1 MRAFK
6 WIPRGSDKLSM
17 DIFLSSS
24 RFRVKIKL
32 QTHDYHTNDFFY
44 HHHMQPIAFGRVTK
58 LNKCQGVNLEL
69 FSQRLQEYWSSRVKW
84 DLLCEGWSTSY
95 AATPMVKRTSL
106 STLLSIYSVL
116 FLNTSKFYHTLYSCI
131 GAIEKVLCPLQICH
145 TSMHLYLHKGN
156 FFSSDRPIHREGL
169 QSIQIC
175 HTFSQCQYIVVTLP
189 SITEKCPITVPI

>member
-17 DIFLSSS
+17 DIFFSSS

-69 FSQRLQEYWSSRVKW
+69 FSQRLQEYWSSRLKW

-95 AATPMVKRTSL
+95 ATTPAAEKDLSVHTFVDIFSFVPEYPWILSHFVELYRCHWKGSL
-106 STLLSIYSVL
+106 SSTNMSHFYSSV
-116 FLNTSKFYHTLYSCI
+116 FTQR
-131 GAIEKVLCPLQICH
+131 QIFQQWPA
-145 TSMHLYLHKGN
+145 N
-156 FFSSDRPIHREGL
+156 P
-169 QSIQIC
+169 
-175 HTFSQCQYIVVTLP
+175 
-189 SITEKCPITVPI
+189 

>member
-17 DIFLSSS
+17 DIFFSSS
-24 RFRVKIKL
+24 QFRVKIKL
-32 QTHDYHTNDFFY
+32 QTHDYHTNDFLY

-145 TSMHLYLHKGN
+145 TSILSICIYTKAN
-156 FFSSDRPIHREGL
+156 FSAVTG
-169 QSIQIC
+169 QSIEKD
-175 HTFSQCQYIVVTLP
+175 FSPYKFVTP
-189 SITEKCPITVPI
+189 SPSANIWWLWHFQV